1 MIDLGPGGG
10 HDGGRVIFEG
20 PPAELVRA
28 EDSLTGQHLAAAT
41 GAGRRRLTRG
51 PGRARTNPA
60 RPEPSGCIRYAPP
73 GRRRPAWPGGSVA
86 GRLRDRSVGL
96 LTTSTTLAA
105 FRIPGYTALWVSSAA
120 GAISWSVGY
129 VAFGWIALLV
139 TGSPFAVAL
148 TFAARV
154 GPSLVLGIPLGALV
168 DRLDRRLTLITIHGL
183 ISVLMLIVAGLA
195 VGGAL
200 GFPEILVFSL
210 VFGVC
215 DTIRGTANQAYAVDL
230 AGPSGATNAIA
241 LGNLGAAL
249 VGAVGSLAAGIVL
262 ETSGAGPTFAL
273 AAVPSLVAA
282 GLLVV
287 SRRRGHGD
295 GALPRLAPTLRASL
309 TLIARNRLVTL
320 IAIVVITGEMFGWS
334 TMSLYPT
341 FAREVLDVDAAGLGA
356 MSAAR
361 SLGSVVGLLAI
372 ATAGLGGRGG
382 VLYLGAGIAFGVGL
396 AAFAVSTT
404 FVVSLALLFGV
415 GAASSSFDT
424 LGQTLL
430 QRSVEDNERGASV
443 GIWFFG
449 TGFGPFGSLALGAIA
464 VVAGGPVAMF
474 LSGAILAIITAGL
487 ATVPRLRALR

>member
-1 MIDLGPGGG
+1 LA
-10 HDGGRVIFEG
+10 GRV
-20 PPAELVRA
+20 RN
-28 EDSLTGQHLAAAT
+28 
-41 GAGRRRLTRG
+41 R
-51 PGRARTNPA
+51 
-60 RPEPSGCIRYAPP
+60 
-73 GRRRPAWPGGSVA
+73 SVA
-86 GRLRDRSVGL
+86 L
-96 LTTSTTLAA
+96 LSTSATLAA
-105 FRIPGYTALWVSSAA
+105 FRIPGYPALWVSSAA

-154 GPSLVLGIPLGALV
+154 GPALVLGIPLGAVV
-168 DRLDRRLTLITIHGL
+168 DRLDRRLTLIAIHL
-183 ISVLMLIVAGLA
+183 FISSLMLVVAGIA
-195 VGGAL
+195 IGGAL
-200 GFPEILVFSL
+200 ALPGILAFSV
-210 VFGVC
+210 VFGIC

-249 VGAVGSLAAGIVL
+249 VGAIGSLVAGIVL
-262 ETSGAGPTFAL
+262 ESSGAGPTFAL
-273 AAVPSLVAA
+273 ASLPSLVAA
-282 GLLVV
+282 TLLFL
-287 SRRRGHGD
+287 SHRRGHGER
-295 GALPRLAPTLRASL
+295 AVPRLAPTFRASL

-334 TMSLYPT
+334 TTSLYPT
-341 FAREVLDVDAAGLGA
+341 FAKDVLDVDAAGLGA

-361 SLGSVVGLLAI
+361 SLGSMIGLLAI
-372 ATAGLGGRGG
+372 ATAGLGTRGG
-382 VLYLGAGIAFGVGL
+382 LLYLSTGIAFGLGL
-396 AAFAVSTT
+396 AAFAISTS
-404 FVVSLALLFGV
+404 FLLSLALLFV
-415 GAASSSFDT
+415 LGAASSSFDT

-464 VVAGGPVAMF
+464 AAAGGPVAMF
-474 LSGAILAIITAGL
+474 ISGAILATITAGL